1 MRKRRQLFN
10 KLLASILSFALALTG
25 IIPQGMSQVQA
36 AGETDDGLM
45 LYYDFDLQ
53 NSFATEIP
61 DASGNNNVG
70 NIKRIGGSPEGNYQI
85 IDTNIYGKKVKALSL
100 PGGDDGTYLQMPNG
114 ILKDCDAVTI
124 SMWVKLTTDTGY
136 QRIWDFGADTNKY
149 MYLLS
154 DGWNSGAVGY
164 SAAITKE
171 GWQKEK
177 GVSKYAGN
185 KTEGFTEEEVQEASI
200 DKNRWVLTTVVMD
213 GSSMSLYENGE
224 QVKQTADTGITVKE
238 LGNTA
243 NNYIGLGQFGD
254 APTKGQFAEVKIYNK
269 ALTSAQ
275 IKAMYDVDDA
285 GIVTA
290 DNGDLD
296 LGDTS
301 AVTED
306 ITLPTKGVNGSKIVW
321 FSQNSAIA
329 IQESGSA
336 FVGKVT
342 RPAQG
347 TANATGTLTAKI
359 TYGKA
364 QAEKKFN
371 VTVLAEYTDQQR
383 IDLDA
388 KNLKESMEDLS
399 AVTADFTIP
408 TVGELGSVITWEST
422 NPAVSPD
429 NGTAK
434 VTRPAIGSPNATGTL
449 KATVSY
455 GQTAKKVVEFAVTVL
470 AFREAVSVDTVEE
483 VNVTTLV
490 GRSPSLP
497 NYVKA
502 TYTDGTKNKVKVKWP
517 AKIDASKYA
526 AAGTFTVEGV
536 LIGEKKANKEIK
548 VTANVTVVS
557 EDEVAKTVV
566 SDSFDLSDITLDK
579 IGEDGSILT
588 QNRDRDIAYLKLL
601 DNKRMLYNFYKTFGK
616 TAEIEGVDPLGGW
629 DEPMGLLRGHSTG
642 HYISA
647 LALAYGSTGDAE
659 IKTKLDDMVHE
670 LRELQKLSKGDPAA
684 FETSGLA
691 VDGWSTDPNEW
702 GEGFL
707 SGYSP
712 DQFALLEQG
721 APYGSPNSGIWAP
734 YYTLHKLIA
743 GFLDAYKYAGNE
755 EALEAAKGIGMWATK
770 RLSACSQE
778 QLDKMW
784 ASYIAGEFGGFNESL
799 AQLYIYAKRD
809 GDADAEEYLKGAK
822 LFDNTN
828 FFNSLANNVDSIQ
841 GKHANQHIPQI
852 IGAME
857 IYDATVAKGTPEMKY
872 YNIAENFWQMVVSRY
887 AYSIGGVGTGEKF
900 TDPYEQAANIAGTT
914 NCETCAAYN
923 MLKLTRMLNNY
934 DPDNAE
940 YMDYY
945 ERTLYNQ
952 ILASQTPNVNE
963 NGVDWEG
970 KTDHDFDIHNGT
982 TYMLPIGPGSQ
993 RSFGDDYN
1001 SFTCCHGTGMENHVK
1016 YQEAAYA
1023 KTDDTLYVGLYLP
1036 TTLTWEEKGVK
1047 VVQETTYPSEDTKL
1061 TVSALEGKTAQAFD
1075 MKLRVPY
1082 WATNGFTVKKNG
1094 TVVDLNAEASTYVT
1108 LEGVKADDVIEIHMP
1123 WTLHLDK
1130 TPDKLGTSEVAS
1142 VMYGPFVM
1150 AAPESSTE
1158 WKTLKLSSDLS
1169 SSIKVGEKDSN
1180 GFPTLTTNG
1189 YTFSPM
1195 FAPQFATAAYDAYFK
1210 IFTVADDGNYF
1221 DVKVEN
1227 YTPEKGSFTVDE
1239 VVKEGEDLMIT
1250 AVPKSGYAVQMLV
1263 VNGQKVQIGS
1273 NNTYTVENVK
1283 GNVNIVGSFCSAN
1296 PPTPDKNNL
1305 EYTASV
1311 TSDYTAGWENLE
1323 GIKTNWEPT
1332 KSKDGTGKGWGN
1344 WSQASGSEHYVQ
1356 YMWDSEVTMNHFDI
1370 FWYDDGE
1377 GTRIP
1382 ASMKIMYIAEDGTWQ
1397 EANMQTAFNDIL
1409 EVDAYNTVW
1418 FDDITTI
1425 AVKLVLTVRDD
1436 AAANG
1441 IYRWKASKVETASSE
1456 DKAEL
1461 KETIDAAEAKKQEES
1476 KYTASSWEKF
1486 QAALDKVKEVYDNKF
1501 VSKAEV
1507 EDAKRE
1513 LDQAI
1518 AGLQEKADQATRDS
1532 LKGSIDK
1539 IKVTD
1544 KDKYTPESWSRFEAA
1559 LETAN
1564 ALYNDANAAKE
1575 DVEAAKA
1582 DLDAAIQNLKPVENQ
1597 VTENNPPAAPTNV
1610 KAAWTGKKNIKVTW
1624 NKAANAEK
1632 YEVYRSYKKDSGYA
1646 KIATIT
1652 ANSYTDSKSTAG
1664 KTAYYKIVSLKG
1676 TAKSAYSSAASAYKL
1691 KAPAKVKAKVKKRT
1705 LTLTYSKESKA
1716 SGYEIYRATKKNG
1729 KYKKVATIKKAK
1741 TTKKVF
1747 KKMKKGTYYYK
1758 VRAYKSA
1765 GKKKIYTDYSKTVRV
1780 KVK

>member
-10 KLLASILSFALALTG
+10 KWLASFLSLALVLTG
-25 IIPQGMSQVQA
+25 VIPQGMSQVQA
-36 AGETDDGLM
+36 AGEKENGLI
-45 LYYDFDLQ
+45 LYYDFDIGE
-53 NSFATEIP
+53 NDRATQVP
-61 DASGNNNVG
+61 DKSENGHVG
-70 NIKRIGGSPEGNYQI
+70 NIKRVTGSPEGNYKI
-85 IDTNIYGKKVKALSL
+85 IDTNIYGKPVKALSL
-100 PGGDDGTYLQMPNG
+100 PGGEDGTYLQMPDG

-124 SMWVKLTTDTGY
+124 SMWVKLSTDTGY
-136 QRIWDFGADTNKY
+136 QRIWDFGTGTNEY

-154 DGWNSGAVGY
+154 DGGNEGFMGY
-164 SAAITKE
+164 AAAISRT
-171 GWQKEK
+171 GWQSEK
-177 GVSKYAGN
+177 GVSKYTDANTNGN
-185 KTEGFTEEEVQEASI
+185 I

-213 GSSMSLYENGE
+213 GSNMSLYENGE
-224 QVKQTADTGITVKE
+224 QVKQTVDTGITVKQ
-238 LGNTA
+238 LGNTTR
-243 NNYIGLGQFGD
+243 NFIGLGQFGD

-269 ALTSAQ
+269 ALTAQQ

-306 ITLPTKGVNGSKIVW
+306 IELPVKGVNGSTIEW
-321 FSQNSAIA
+321 TSENPAIT
-329 IQESGSA
+329 IQKTDTA
-336 FVGKVT
+336 CTGKVT
-342 RPAQG
+342 RPAMGQP
-347 TANATGTLTAKI
+347 NAEGTLTAKI
-359 TYGKA
+359 SYGTA
-364 QAEKKFN
+364 NTDKKFD

-383 IDLDA
+383 ADLDA
-388 KNLKESMEDLS
+388 ESLKETMGDLS
-399 AVTADFTIP
+399 TVTADFTLP
-408 TVGELGSVITWEST
+408 KVGELGSVITWEST
-422 NPAVSPD
+422 NSAVTPED
-429 NGTAK
+429 GTAK
-434 VTRPAIGSPNATGTL
+434 VTRPAIGSPNATGEL

-455 GQTAKKVVEFAVTVL
+455 GETAKKIVTFAVTVL
-470 AFREAVSVDTVEE
+470 AFREAVSVDAIEE

-502 TYTDGTKNKVKVKWP
+502 TYTDGTTNKVKVKWP
-517 AKIDASKYA
+517 TKIEESKYA
-526 AAGTFTVEGV
+526 AAGNFTVEGT
-536 LIGEKKANKEIK
+536 LIGEKKANREIK

-557 EDEVAKTVV
+557 ENEVAKTVV
-566 SDSFDLSDITLDK
+566 SDSFDLNDVTLDK

-588 QNRDRDIAYLKLL
+588 QNRDRDMAYLKLL
-601 DNKRMLYNFYKTFGK
+601 DNKRMLYNFYNTFGQTEK
-616 TAEIEGVDPLGGW
+616 IQNVEPLGGW
-629 DEPMGLLRGHSTG
+629 DEPIGLLRGHSTG

-659 IKTKLDDMVHE
+659 IKTKLKEMVHE

-684 FETSGLA
+684 FETKGLA
-691 VDGWSTDPNEW
+691 VSGWSTNPNEW

-734 YYTLHKLIA
+734 YYTLHKLLA
-743 GFLDAYKYAGNE
+743 GFLDAYKYTGDT

-770 RLSACSQE
+770 RLSACTQE
-778 QLDKMW
+778 ELDTMW

-822 LFDNTN
+822 LFDNTD

-857 IYDATVAKGTPEMKY
+857 IYDATVVKGTPEMKY

-900 TDPYEQAANIAGTT
+900 TDPYEQAANISGTE

-934 DPDNAE
+934 NPDNAE

-952 ILASQTPNVNE
+952 ILASQTPNVTE
-963 NGVDWEG
+963 DL
-970 KTDHDFDIHNGT
+970 HNGT
-982 TYMLPIGPGSQ
+982 TYMLPIGPGSR
-993 RSFGDDYN
+993 RSYGNDYE
-1001 SFTCCHGTGMENHVK
+1001 SFSCCHGTGMENHVK

-1036 TTLTWEEKGVK
+1036 TTLTWEDKGVK
-1047 VVQETTYPSEDTKL
+1047 VVQETTYPSEDTRL
-1061 TVSALEGKTAQAFD
+1061 IVSALEGKTAQAFD

-1082 WATNGFTVKKNG
+1082 WATKGFTVKKNG
-1094 TVVDLNAEASTYVT
+1094 AKVNLNAEISTYVT
-1108 LEGVKADDVIEIHMP
+1108 LEDVTDGDVIEINMP

-1130 TPDKLGTSEVAS
+1130 TPDKLAGSEVAS

-1150 AAPESSTE
+1150 AAPETSTE
-1158 WKTLKLSSDLS
+1158 WKTLKLPADLS
-1169 SSIKVGEKDSN
+1169 NGIKVGEKDSN

-1210 IFTVADDGNYF
+1210 IYTVADDGNYY
-1221 DVKVEN
+1221 DVKIEN
-1227 YTPEKGSFTVDE
+1227 YTPEKGSFIVDE
-1239 VVKEGEDLMIT
+1239 VVKEGDDLLIT
-1250 AVPKSGYAVQMLV
+1250 AEPKEGYAVQMLV
-1263 VNGQKVQIGS
+1263 VNGQKVQIGAD
-1273 NNTYTVENVK
+1273 NTYTVSDVK
-1283 GNVNIVGSFCSAN
+1283 GDVDIVGSFRSAN
-1296 PPTPDKNNL
+1296 PPTPDVNNL
-1305 EYTASV
+1305 EFTASV
-1311 TSDYTAGWENLE
+1311 TSDYTSNWENLE
-1323 GIKTNWEPT
+1323 GIKTDWEPT
-1332 KSKDGTGKGWGN
+1332 VSNNGTGKGWGN
-1344 WSQASGSEHYVQ
+1344 WSQAAGSEHYVQ
-1356 YMWDSEVTMNHFDI
+1356 YMWDTEVTMNHFNI
-1370 FWYDDGE
+1370 FWYDDGG

-1397 EANMQTAFNDIL
+1397 EAEMQSEFNDIL
-1409 EVDAYNTVW
+1409 ALDQYNTVW
-1418 FDDITTI
+1418 FDEITTI
-1425 AVKLVLTVRDD
+1425 AVKLVLTVHQKG
-1436 AAANG
+1436 AANG
-1441 IYRWKASKVETASSE
+1441 IYRWKVSKVEKASSE
-1456 DKAEL
+1456 DMESLKDALDSAE
-1461 KETIDAAEAKKQEES
+1461 EKKQEES
-1476 KYTASSWEKF
+1476 KYTPSSWEKF
-1486 QAALDKVKEVYDNKF
+1486 QAALDKVKEVYDNKN

-1507 EDAKRE
+1507 EAAKADLE
-1513 LDQAI
+1513 EAL
-1518 AGLQEKADQATRDS
+1518 AGLQEKADQATLDS

-1544 KDKYTPESWSRFEAA
+1544 KSKYTAESWSKFEAVLA
-1559 LETAN
+1559 KAN
-1564 ALYNDANAAKE
+1564 ALYNDTNAAKS

-1582 DLDAAIQNLKPVENQ
+1582 ELDEAIRNLKLITNTTV
-1597 VTENNPPAAPTNV
+1597 VKPAVPTNV
-1610 KAAWTGKKNIKVTW
+1610 KASWTGTKNIKVTW
-1624 NKAANAEK
+1624 NKAANADK
-1632 YEVYRSYKKDSGYA
+1632 YEVYRSYKKTSGYT

-1664 KTAYYKIVSLKG
+1664 KTAYYKIISLKG
-1676 TAKSAYSSAASAYKL
+1676 TNKSAFSSVASAYKL
-1691 KAPAKVKAKVKKRT
+1691 KTPAKVKAKAKKRT
-1705 LTLTYSKESKA
+1705 VTVSYGKESKA
-1716 SGYEIYRATKKNG
+1716 SGYEIYRATKKKG
-1729 KYKKVATIKKAK
+1729 KFKKVATIKKAK

-1765 GKKKIYTDYSKTVRV
+1765 GKKKIYTAYSKTVRV